1 MIDHKSNN
9 ICQKYVFL
17 MNQLLLLNFT
27 ILFFNV
33 NKPQEDAFKTM
44 QFNYFDTIFVWGILF
59 LTPLHLWWSLA
70 N

>member
-9 ICQKYVFL
+9 ICQKCVFL

-44 QFNYFDTIFVWGILF
+44 QFNYFDTIFV
-59 LTPLHLWWSLA
+59 
-70 N
+70 